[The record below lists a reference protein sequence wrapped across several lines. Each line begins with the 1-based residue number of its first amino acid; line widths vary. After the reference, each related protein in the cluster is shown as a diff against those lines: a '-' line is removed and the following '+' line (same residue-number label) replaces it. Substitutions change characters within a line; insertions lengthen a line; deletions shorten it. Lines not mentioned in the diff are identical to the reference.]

1 MKKIVL
7 IAFAASCFTI
17 GVQAQTKHTINISGF
32 AYAPSELTI
41 MVGDEVTIV
50 ATPNHPLLEV
60 SEATWNVGGTTALAG
75 GFSGTTS
82 QTVTFPKAGV
92 YYYVCTRHAASQ
104 NMKGKI
110 TVTSPTGLFNESSST
125 SNNGVKIYPNP
136 AVSDLMIQLEQAT
149 QVQNISMVNAQGIE
163 VSNQAINS
171 TISSH
176 TLNVSGFESGLYQV
190 VISTSEKKI
199 YNKVVV
205 R

>member
-7 IAFAASCFTI
+7 NTCLIALSSLTMNAQSIFNVNVASGLKYSPSTI
-17 GVQAQTKHTINISGF
+17 SIS
-32 AYAPSELTI
+32 E
-41 MVGDEVTIV
+41 GDSIKFM
-50 ATPNHPLLEV
+50 ASNFHPLQEV
-60 SEATWNVGGTTALAG
+60 SKTTWDANDNTPLVGG
-75 GFSGTTS
+75 FEC
-82 QTVTFPKAGV
+82 VVNCKVKFPKAGE
-92 YYYVCTRHAASQ
+92 YYYVCFNHAGSS
-104 NMKGKI
+104 MKGII
-110 TVTSPTGLFNESSST
+110 TVTSPTGLFNESNSN